1 MVGPII
7 RGARSRGR
15 RECKPLVRLEGQAHT
30 GATMRF
36 DRELLK
42 GNTGTVVLAILDQ
55 GPLHGYQIAKEMR
68 SRSDDALQLGQGV
81 LYPILHRLE
90 ERGLIRGEWEQS
102 TGTPSR
108 KRYSITPKGKS
119 ELRAKRTEWAAFT
132 KVMSQVLD
140 QAGHKG

>member
-1 MVGPII
+1 
-7 RGARSRGR
+7 
-15 RECKPLVRLEGQAHT
+15 
-30 GATMRF
+30 MRF

-42 GNTGTVVLAILDQ
+42 GNTATVVLAILAE

-90 ERGLIRGEWEQS
+90 DRGLIAGEWEQS

-108 KRYSITPKGKS
+108 KRYAITKAGVAELKTKRS
-119 ELRAKRTEWAAFT
+119 EWSAFAKAMA
-132 KVMSQVLD
+132 QVLEPSER
-140 QAGHKG
+140 